1 MNRPSYKP
9 GLAQQR
15 GVVVMIMLVIMVMGS
30 AYFLITSLTK
40 GDPQHPRMV
49 DATTELNQIREALI
63 GYAISN
69 GRCLP
74 CPSASATSGTA
85 AASCTTA
92 SARVGFLPWLDL
104 NLGEQDYWGHRYRYK
119 VDPNFATGSACDFSI
134 AADMIAK
141 TRDALDTLTDIPLP
155 STLAAVIISHGPNGF
170 GSFNINGVALS
181 NPPAANI
188 DERTNRLNGTLAFIQ
203 RPMVTVTAAASGPFD
218 DVIGWVTRQELRDQ
232 LVKSNCCGPL
242 PP

>member
-1 MNRPSYKP
+1 MNRLHHRPS
-9 GLAQQR
+9 LAKQR

-30 AYFLITSLTK
+30 AYFLVTSLTK
-40 GDPQHPRMV
+40 GDPEQPRLV

-63 GYAISN
+63 GYAISH

-74 CPSASATSGTA
+74 CPSATATSGIAATSCATA
-85 AASCTTA
+85 AT
-92 SARVGFLPWLDL
+92 RVGFLPWVDL
-104 NLGEQDYWGHRYRYK
+104 GLGDTDRWSHRYRYK
-119 VDPNFATGSACDFSI
+119 VDPNFATGSACDFTV
-134 AADMIAK
+134 AADMSAQ
-141 TRDALDTLTDIPLP
+141 TRDALDALTPIPLP

-170 GSFNINGVALS
+170 GSFDIAGNALP

-188 DERTNRLNGTLAFIQ
+188 DELTNRLNGTLAFIQ
-203 RPMVTVTAAASGPFD
+203 RPMVTTTAAASGPFD

-232 LVKSNCCGPL
+232 LEKSNCCGPL